1 MDVKQGYELKKFN
14 CLYKEL
20 DDIYHEIALKSGL
33 SDSAFSILYTIAE
46 LGDGCLQKEIAE
58 HNFMSKQ
65 TIHTSAKNLER
76 DGYLSFQK
84 GRGRDV
90 HLCLTEAGKKLIEE
104 KILPVVEQEN
114 CAFLE
119 MSTEERGQ
127 LFYLMEKYVHIFRE
141 RAKEIL

>member
-1 MDVKQGYELKKFN
+1 MDVKQEYELKKFN
-14 CLYKEL
+14 RLYKEL

-76 DGYLSFQK
+76 EGYLSFRK
-84 GRGRDV
+84 GKGRDV
-90 HLCLTEAGKKLIEE
+90 HLCLTEAGKKLTRE
-104 KILPVVEQEN
+104 KILPVIRQEN
-114 CAFLE
+114 CAILE
-119 MSTEERGQ
+119 MSAEERDQ
-127 LFYLMEKYVHIFRE
+127 LFYLMEKYVYVFRE
-141 RAKEIL
+141 RTKEIL